1 VRKGIKVR
9 IMTELNE
16 AITIGKKMVY
26 IAIIAGLINF
36 IPGIAI
42 SENTTSYF
50 NWILLGIGAIFVAVL
65 TYGSLLSKKDIEDT
79 AGLLINMGWLLVAIG
94 LAIVCSAF
102 SEFYFVSWSSGIFN
116 VLAALLL
123 IFPIFYFM
131 SLIIKKTN
139 VSIVP

>member
-1 VRKGIKVR
+1 
-9 IMTELNE
+9 MTKLEE
-16 AITIGKKMVY
+16 IIEIGKKMIY

-42 SENTTSYF
+42 SKSTTSYF
-50 NWILLGIGAIFVAVL
+50 NWILLGIAAICVAAL
-65 TYGSLLSKKDIEDT
+65 TYGNMLNKKDIEDT
-79 AGLLINMGWLLVAIG
+79 AGLLINMSWLLIAIG

-116 VLAALLL
+116 LVAALLL
-123 IFPIFYFM
+123 IFPTLYFM
-131 SLIIKKTN
+131 SVIIKKTD